1 MRRFISGCLTTL
13 AICAATPIIAAEDT
27 ATGGGTVALVDL
39 RFDERTRQGRLDA
52 CELVYLLGFED
63 HIYRQGGMT
72 ALRGSLSLSA
82 LIEAPNK
89 PPVIT
94 LKVTAF
100 DMVGAQPSPQ
110 FAPLHYAFLSAK
122 GTSFAGKEAGKF
134 TCDDGGVCMAF
145 SIFDNPTLLEALL
158 DGAFEINVSRT
169 PNGSDVRVPVNFA
182 RDKPETAREFAG
194 CTLKLIEVMKKKF
207 GD

>member
-1 MRRFISGCLTTL
+1 MRRFISGCLASL
-13 AICAATPIIAAEDT
+13 AICAATPIIAAGDM
-27 ATGGGTVALVDL
+27 ATGGGTVALVEL

-63 HIYRQGGMT
+63 HIYRNGGMSV
-72 ALRGSLSLSA
+72 LRGSLSLSA
-82 LIEAPNK
+82 LIEAPDK
-89 PPVIT
+89 PPVISF
-94 LKVTAF
+94 KVTAF

-110 FAPLHYAFLSAK
+110 FAPLHYAFLSAN

-134 TCDDGGVCMAF
+134 TCEDGGICMAF
-145 SIFDNPTLLEALL
+145 SVFDNPTLLEALL
-158 DGAFEINVSRT
+158 DGALEINVSRT
-169 PNGSDVRVPVNFA
+169 PNGSDVRVPVNFG